1 MKIRKELRLDGVK
14 AYNIHS
20 WFIKKKMVQ
29 RKRRTEKQKSRKT
42 MGLQ

>member
-14 AYNIHS
+14 AYNIRS

-29 RKRRTEKQKSRKT
+29 RKRRTEKQKSRKK